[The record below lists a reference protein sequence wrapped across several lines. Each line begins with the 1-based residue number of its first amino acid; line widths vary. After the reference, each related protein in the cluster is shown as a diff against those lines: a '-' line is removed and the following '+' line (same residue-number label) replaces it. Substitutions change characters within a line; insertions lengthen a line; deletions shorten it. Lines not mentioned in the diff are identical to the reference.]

1 MRGLR
6 EFFRNPSGWN
16 RVLGGVGV
24 VVAFVLVVA
33 LAFVGIQGTV
43 GYAFANAPRY
53 VLSDAYTQYVSP
65 GSPSAIENFSVWLL
79 PRLAA
84 LIVALVVIG
93 WVIGWLVTH
102 PDRRSLIWKGIK
114 AFCRHPFISTDRIL
128 SSGVKSQLFLLA
140 GFILLVLVIFIAIE
154 WATDSVLTIKEGG
167 DRNLWFDVYYH
178 FVDPGN
184 QYVVNGGGNRLL
196 VSIVSITGSVLMG
209 GLLISIIS
217 NMIDRRVEHAR
228 EGQLKYK
235 FKRHYVI
242 IGFDKMAI
250 GLIKQLFRKIRDDAR
265 FKNEPYLFVIQTT
278 SEVETVRHELLSKLD
293 DEIDRRTIILHG
305 GRDSREDLERL
316 RLPYCQEIFLLG
328 EEGETD
334 HDSINIECVTLI
346 NRILLENK
354 KQEEKPRDI
363 DMMEKAILR
372 EQEKRK
378 KCHVL
383 FEAQSTF
390 AVFQRN
396 DIETVFKKRTDD
408 DDSWYRAI
416 CALHKNDQ
424 STLDRL
430 KSLKKDYDEQTVR
443 LIDFLPFNF
452 YETWAEKVLVWG
464 KYDPH
469 NDGVAPIVYP
479 PLDGGGIDYES
490 DRYVHLVIVGM
501 TSMGVALA
509 MKAAHIAHYPNF
521 VRDPKLKTRITFIDL
536 NADTE
541 FDMLRGRY
549 SALFEQCD
557 YRVVDTL
564 DDSRS
569 YEYKGTGLADIEFEF
584 VKGAI
589 ESRPVQKLL
598 ESWTSAENRSLL
610 TIAIC
615 FEVPQKSIATALY
628 MPQKVYKRA
637 LSILVRQNV
646 SCSTIELVRQ
656 ARQYNGLR
664 AFGMLDE
671 CYDID
676 DSSLLQAKRVN
687 FIYGKKAEDD
697 KQWEEEMNQRKEN
710 GEKIDRIEER
720 ELKMYDIDD
729 MLSNELWKS
738 LTMVHR
744 WSNIYNAHS
753 IPTKRRSFGL
763 EEPENLL
770 ANKDLLEK
778 MAQVEHNRWVIE
790 RLIQGYRPTTPEED
804 KLVEIIPDRVKSKCT
819 KKIDEEDKRE
829 WQKRRRKK
837 LERRNFA
844 HYCLKP
850 YKELGVLDKDNDRS
864 IMAHLWRI
872 SKPLAE

>member
-1 MRGLR
+1 MKRLK
-6 EFFRNPSGWN
+6 ELFRYP
-16 RVLGGVGV
+16 
-24 VVAFVLVVA
+24 
-33 LAFVGIQGTV
+33 
-43 GYAFANAPRY
+43 
-53 VLSDAYTQYVSP
+53 
-65 GSPSAIENFSVWLL
+65 
-79 PRLAA
+79 
-84 LIVALVVIG
+84 VIG
-93 WVIGWLVTH
+93 I
-102 PDRRSLIWKGIK
+102 
-114 AFCRHPFISTDRIL
+114 DRIL
-128 SSGVKSQLFLLA
+128 SSGIRWQLLFLA
-140 GFILLVLVIFIAIE
+140 VVIAFFILLFIVIE
-154 WATDSVLTIKEGG
+154 WVTGCTLTIKENEP
-167 DRNLWFDVYYH
+167 RNILLDVYYH
-178 FVDPGN
+178 FADPGN
-184 QYVVNGGGNRLL
+184 QYVVEGTGNRVLTL
-196 VSIVSITGSVLMG
+196 FISITGSVLMG
-209 GLLISIIS
+209 GLLISIFS
-217 NMIDRRVEHAR
+217 NIIDRRVERAR
-228 EGQLKYK
+228 EGQISYK
-235 FKRHYVI
+235 FKNHYVI

-250 GLIKQLFRKIRDDAR
+250 GLIKQLYRKAQSDNRVKDI
-265 FKNEPYLFVIQTT
+265 PYLFVIQTT

-293 DEIDRRTIILHG
+293 TEIDRRTIILHG

-334 HDSINIECVTLI
+334 HDSVNIESVTLI
-346 NRILLENK
+346 NRILRNHYTPKTLSG
-354 KQEEKPRDI
+354 
-363 DMMEKAILR
+363 L
-372 EQEKRK
+372 KRLVSDELAGCK
-378 KCHVL
+378 RCHVL

-396 DIETVFKKRTDD
+396 NVETVFKKRTDTD
-408 DDSWYRAI
+408 NLWYTTMR
-416 CALHKNDQ
+416 N
-424 STLDRL
+424 
-430 KSLKKDYDEQTVR
+430 SLKDNQSDLAQLESLKTEYDKRTEK

-469 NDGVAPIVYP
+469 NDGVAPIVYT
-479 PLDGGGIDYES
+479 PLDGEGIDYES
-490 DRYVHLVIVGM
+490 NRHVHLVIVGM

-569 YEYKGTGLADIEFEF
+569 YEHKGTGLSDIEFEF
-584 VKGAI
+584 VKGAV
-589 ESRPVQKLL
+589 ESRLVQKLL

-628 MPQKVYKRA
+628 MPQEVYKRA

>member
-1 MRGLR
+1 MKRLK
-6 EFFRNPSGWN
+6 ELFRYP
-16 RVLGGVGV
+16 
-24 VVAFVLVVA
+24 
-33 LAFVGIQGTV
+33 
-43 GYAFANAPRY
+43 
-53 VLSDAYTQYVSP
+53 
-65 GSPSAIENFSVWLL
+65 
-79 PRLAA
+79 
-84 LIVALVVIG
+84 VIG
-93 WVIGWLVTH
+93 I
-102 PDRRSLIWKGIK
+102 
-114 AFCRHPFISTDRIL
+114 DRIL
-128 SSGVKSQLFLLA
+128 SSGIRWQLLFLA
-140 GFILLVLVIFIAIE
+140 VVIVFFILLFIVIE
-154 WATDSVLTIKEGG
+154 WVTGCTLTIKENEP
-167 DRNLWFDVYYH
+167 RNILLDVYYH
-178 FVDPGN
+178 FADPGN
-184 QYVVNGGGNRLL
+184 QYVVEGFGNRLL
-196 VSIVSITGSVLMG
+196 ALFVSITGSVLMG
-209 GLLISIIS
+209 GLLISIFS
-217 NMIDRRVEHAR
+217 NIIDRRVERAR
-228 EGQLKYK
+228 EGQISYK
-235 FKRHYVI
+235 FKNHYVI

-250 GLIKQLFRKIRDDAR
+250 GLIKQLYRMAQSDNRVKDV
-265 FKNEPYLFVIQTT
+265 PYLFVIQTT

-293 DEIDRRTIILHG
+293 AEIDRRTIILHG
-305 GRDSREDLERL
+305 GRDSREDLEAL
-316 RLPYCQEIFLLG
+316 RLPYCREIFLLG

-334 HDSINIECVTLI
+334 HDSVNIESVTLI
-346 NRILLENK
+346 NRILRNHYTPKTLSGLK
-354 KQEEKPRDI
+354 KLVSDEL
-363 DMMEKAILR
+363 AGC
-372 EQEKRK
+372 KR
-378 KCHVL
+378 CHVL

-396 DIETVFKKRTDD
+396 DIETMFKKRTETDD
-408 DDSWYRAI
+408 LWYTTMR
-416 CALHKNDQ
+416 N
-424 STLDRL
+424 
-430 KSLKKDYDEQTVR
+430 SLKDNQSDLAQLESLKTEYDKRTEK

-469 NDGVAPIVYP
+469 NDGVAPIVYT
-479 PLDGGGIDYES
+479 PLDGEGIDYES
-490 DRYVHLVIVGM
+490 NRHVHLVIVGM

-569 YEYKGTGLADIEFEF
+569 YEHKGTGLADIEFEF
-584 VKGAI
+584 VKGAV
-589 ESRPVQKLL
+589 ESRLVQKLL

-628 MPQKVYKRA
+628 MPQSVYKRA

-687 FIYGKKAEDD
+687 FIYNKIKPEKKEWVPLDD
-697 KQWEEEMNQRKEN
+697 TQA
-710 GEKIDRIEER
+710 D
-720 ELKMYDIDD
+720 
-729 MLSNELWKS
+729 ELWKS
-738 LTMVHR
+738 LTTVYR

-753 IPTKRRSFGL
+753 IPTKLRSFGL

-770 ANKDLLEK
+770 ADKDLLEK
-778 MAQVEHNRWVIE
+778 MAQVEHNRWVME
-790 RLIQGYRPTTPEED
+790 RLIQGYRPTTPEENSLI
-804 KLVEIIPDRVKSKCT
+804 KSGKRNKKEIENSC
-819 KKIDEEDKRE
+819 
-829 WQKRRRKK
+829 
-837 LERRNFA
+837 FA
-844 HYCLKP
+844 HIYLKP
-850 YKELGVLDKDNDRS
+850 YAQLDEEIKDNDRM
-864 IMAHLWRI
+864 IMKYLWRI

>member
-6 EFFRNPSGWN
+6 EFFRNPSGRN

-33 LAFVGIQGTV
+33 LAFVGIQGV
-43 GYAFANAPRY
+43 MGHAFANAPRY
-53 VLSDAYTQYVSP
+53 VLSEAYTQYVSP

-242 IGFDKMAI
+242 IGFDKMTI

-334 HDSINIECVTLI
+334 HDSVNIESVTLI
-346 NRILLENK
+346 NRILRNHYTPKTLSGLK
-354 KQEEKPRDI
+354 KLVSDEL
-363 DMMEKAILR
+363 AGC
-372 EQEKRK
+372 KR
-378 KCHVL
+378 CHVL

-396 DIETVFKKRTDD
+396 DIETMFKKRTETDD
-408 DDSWYRAI
+408 LWYTTMR
-416 CALHKNDQ
+416 N
-424 STLDRL
+424 
-430 KSLKKDYDEQTVR
+430 SLKDNQSDLAQLESLKTEYDKRTEK

-469 NDGVAPIVYP
+469 NDGVAPIVYT
-479 PLDGGGIDYES
+479 PLDGEGIDYES
-490 DRYVHLVIVGM
+490 NRHVHLVIVGM

-569 YEYKGTGLADIEFEF
+569 YEHKGTGLSDIEFEF
-584 VKGAI
+584 VKGAV
-589 ESRPVQKLL
+589 ESRLVQKLL
-598 ESWTSAENRSLL
+598 ESWTSAENRSLF

-628 MPQKVYKRA
+628 MPQEVYKRA

-687 FIYGKKAEDD
+687 FIYNKIKPEKKEWVPLDD
-697 KQWEEEMNQRKEN
+697 TQA
-710 GEKIDRIEER
+710 D
-720 ELKMYDIDD
+720 
-729 MLSNELWKS
+729 ELWKS
-738 LTMVHR
+738 LTTVYR

-753 IPTKRRSFGL
+753 IPTKLRSFGL

-770 ANKDLLEK
+770 ADKDLLEK
-778 MAQVEHNRWVIE
+778 MAQVEHNRWVME
-790 RLIQGYRPTTPEED
+790 RLIQGYRPTTPEENRLID
-804 KLVEIIPDRVKSKCT
+804 SGKRNKKEIENSC
-819 KKIDEEDKRE
+819 
-829 WQKRRRKK
+829 
-837 LERRNFA
+837 FA
-844 HYCLKP
+844 HIYLKP
-850 YKELGVLDKDNDRS
+850 YAQLDEEIKDNDRM
-864 IMAHLWRI
+864 IMKYLWRI
-872 SKPLAE
+872 NKPLAE

>member
-1 MRGLR
+1 MKRLK
-6 EFFRNPSGWN
+6 ELFRYP
-16 RVLGGVGV
+16 
-24 VVAFVLVVA
+24 
-33 LAFVGIQGTV
+33 
-43 GYAFANAPRY
+43 
-53 VLSDAYTQYVSP
+53 
-65 GSPSAIENFSVWLL
+65 
-79 PRLAA
+79 
-84 LIVALVVIG
+84 VIG
-93 WVIGWLVTH
+93 I
-102 PDRRSLIWKGIK
+102 
-114 AFCRHPFISTDRIL
+114 DRIL
-128 SSGVKSQLFLLA
+128 SSGIRWQLLFLA
-140 GFILLVLVIFIAIE
+140 VVIVFFILLFIVIE
-154 WATDSVLTIKEGG
+154 WVTGCTLTIKENEP
-167 DRNLWFDVYYH
+167 RNILLDVYYH
-178 FVDPGN
+178 FADPGN
-184 QYVVNGGGNRLL
+184 QYVVEGTGNRVLTL
-196 VSIVSITGSVLMG
+196 FISITGSVLMG
-209 GLLISIIS
+209 GLLISIFS
-217 NMIDRRVEHAR
+217 NIIDRRVERAR
-228 EGQLKYK
+228 EGQISYK
-235 FKRHYVI
+235 FKNHYVI

-250 GLIKQLFRKIRDDAR
+250 GLIKQLYRMAQSDNRVKDI
-265 FKNEPYLFVIQTT
+265 PYLFVIQTT
-278 SEVETVRHELLSKLD
+278 SDVETVRHELLSKLD
-293 DEIDRRTIILHG
+293 TEIDRRTIILHG

-346 NRILLENK
+346 NRILRNSYTPKTLSGLK
-354 KQEEKPRDI
+354 KLVSDEL
-363 DMMEKAILR
+363 AGC
-372 EQEKRK
+372 KR
-378 KCHVL
+378 CHVL

-396 DIETVFKKRTDD
+396 DIETMFKKRTETDD
-408 DDSWYRAI
+408 LWYTTMR
-416 CALHKNDQ
+416 N
-424 STLDRL
+424 
-430 KSLKKDYDEQTVR
+430 SLKDNQSDLAQLESLKTEYDKRTEK

-469 NDGVAPIVYP
+469 NDGVAPIVYT
-479 PLDGGGIDYES
+479 PLDGEGIDYES
-490 DRYVHLVIVGM
+490 NRHVHLVIVGM

-569 YEYKGTGLADIEFEF
+569 YEHKGTGLSDIEFEF
-584 VKGAI
+584 VKGAV
-589 ESRPVQKLL
+589 ESRLVQKLL

-628 MPQKVYKRA
+628 MPQEVYKRA

-872 SKPLAE
+872 NKPLAE

>member
-6 EFFRNPSGWN
+6 EFFRNPSGRN
-16 RVLGGVGV
+16 RVLGRVGV

-33 LAFVGIQGTV
+33 LAFVGIQGV
-43 GYAFANAPRY
+43 MGHAFANAPRY
-53 VLSDAYTQYVSP
+53 VLSEAYTQYVSP
-65 GSPSAIENFSVWLL
+65 GSPSAIENFGAWLL

-265 FKNEPYLFVIQTT
+265 FKNDPYLFVIQTT

-408 DDSWYRAI
+408 DDSWYGAI

-479 PLDGGGIDYES
+479 PLDGEGIDYKS
-490 DRYVHLVIVGM
+490 NRHVHLVIVGM

-521 VRDPKLKTRITFIDL
+521 VRDSKLKTRITFIDL

-549 SALFEQCD
+549 SVLFEQCD

-564 DDSRS
+564 DVSRS

-584 VKGAI
+584 VKGAV
-589 ESRPVQKLL
+589 ESRSVQQLF
-598 ESWTSAENRSLL
+598 EEWASPDNQSLL

-628 MPQKVYKRA
+628 MPQSVYQKA

-676 DSSLLQAKRVN
+676 DNSLFQAKRVN
-687 FIYGKKAEDD
+687 YIYNRIKPEEKEWQPLDD
-697 KQWEEEMNQRKEN
+697 AQ
-710 GEKIDRIEER
+710 GE
-720 ELKMYDIDD
+720 
-729 MLSNELWKS
+729 ELWKG
-738 LTMVHR
+738 LTTVHR

-753 IPTKRRSFGL
+753 IPTKLRSFGP

-770 ANKDLLEK
+770 VDEKLLEE
-778 MAQVEHNRWVIE
+778 MARVEHNRWVME
-790 RLIQGYRPTTPEED
+790 RLIQGYRPTTPEENRLID
-804 KLVEIIPDRVKSKCT
+804 SGKRNKKEIEKNC
-819 KKIDEEDKRE
+819 
-829 WQKRRRKK
+829 
-837 LERRNFA
+837 FA
-844 HYCLKP
+844 HIYLKP
-850 YKELGVLDKDNDRS
+850 YDQLDEKTKDNDRM
-864 IMAHLWRI
+864 IMKYLWRI
-872 SKPLAE
+872 NKPLAE

>member
-1 MRGLR
+1 MKRLK
-6 EFFRNPSGWN
+6 ELFRYP
-16 RVLGGVGV
+16 
-24 VVAFVLVVA
+24 
-33 LAFVGIQGTV
+33 
-43 GYAFANAPRY
+43 
-53 VLSDAYTQYVSP
+53 
-65 GSPSAIENFSVWLL
+65 
-79 PRLAA
+79 
-84 LIVALVVIG
+84 VIG
-93 WVIGWLVTH
+93 I
-102 PDRRSLIWKGIK
+102 
-114 AFCRHPFISTDRIL
+114 DRIL
-128 SSGVKSQLFLLA
+128 SSGIRWQLLFLA
-140 GFILLVLVIFIAIE
+140 VVIVFFILLFIVIE
-154 WATDSVLTIKEGG
+154 WATGSTLTIKENEP
-167 DRNLWFDVYYH
+167 RNILLDVYYH
-178 FVDPGN
+178 FADPGN
-184 QYVVNGGGNRLL
+184 QYVVEGAGNRLL
-196 VSIVSITGSVLMG
+196 ALFISITGSVLMG
-209 GLLISIIS
+209 GLLISIFS
-217 NMIDRRVEHAR
+217 NIIDRRVERAR
-228 EGQLKYK
+228 EGQISYK
-235 FKRHYVI
+235 FKNHYVI

-250 GLIKQLFRKIRDDAR
+250 GLIKQLYRMAQSDNRVKDI
-265 FKNEPYLFVIQTT
+265 PYLFVIQTT
-278 SEVETVRHELLSKLD
+278 SDVETVRHELLSKLD
-293 DEIDRRTIILHG
+293 TEIDRRTIILHG

-479 PLDGGGIDYES
+479 PLDGEGIDYES

-676 DSSLLQAKRVN
+676 DNSLFQAKRVN
-687 FIYGKKAEDD
+687 FIYNRIKPEEKEWQPLDD
-697 KQWEEEMNQRKEN
+697 AQ
-710 GEKIDRIEER
+710 GE
-720 ELKMYDIDD
+720 
-729 MLSNELWKS
+729 ELWKG
-738 LTMVHR
+738 LTTVHR

-753 IPTKRRSFGL
+753 IPTKLRSFGL

-770 ANKDLLEK
+770 ADKDLLEK
-778 MAQVEHNRWVIE
+778 MAQVEHNRWVME
-790 RLIQGYRPTTPEED
+790 RLIQGYRPTTPEENQLI
-804 KLVEIIPDRVKSKCT
+804 KSGKRNKKEIENSC
-819 KKIDEEDKRE
+819 
-829 WQKRRRKK
+829 
-837 LERRNFA
+837 FA
-844 HYCLKP
+844 HIYLKP
-850 YKELGVLDKDNDRS
+850 YAQLDEEIKDNDRM
-864 IMAHLWRI
+864 IMKYLWRI
-872 SKPLAE
+872 NKPLAE

>member
-1 MRGLR
+1 MKRLK
-6 EFFRNPSGWN
+6 ELFRYP
-16 RVLGGVGV
+16 
-24 VVAFVLVVA
+24 
-33 LAFVGIQGTV
+33 
-43 GYAFANAPRY
+43 
-53 VLSDAYTQYVSP
+53 
-65 GSPSAIENFSVWLL
+65 
-79 PRLAA
+79 
-84 LIVALVVIG
+84 VIG
-93 WVIGWLVTH
+93 I
-102 PDRRSLIWKGIK
+102 
-114 AFCRHPFISTDRIL
+114 DRIL
-128 SSGVKSQLFLLA
+128 SSGIRWQLLFLA
-140 GFILLVLVIFIAIE
+140 VVIVFFILLFIVIE
-154 WATDSVLTIKEGG
+154 WVTGCTLTIKENEP
-167 DRNLWFDVYYH
+167 RNILLDVYYH
-178 FVDPGN
+178 FADPGN
-184 QYVVNGGGNRLL
+184 QYVVEGTGNRVLTL
-196 VSIVSITGSVLMG
+196 FISITGSVLMG
-209 GLLISIIS
+209 GLLISIFS
-217 NMIDRRVEHAR
+217 NIIDRRVERAR
-228 EGQLKYK
+228 EGQISYK
-235 FKRHYVI
+235 FKNHYVI

-250 GLIKQLFRKIRDDAR
+250 GLIKQLYRMAQSDNRVKDI
-265 FKNEPYLFVIQTT
+265 PYLFVIQTT
-278 SEVETVRHELLSKLD
+278 SDVETVRHELLSKLD
-293 DEIDRRTIILHG
+293 AEIDRRTIILHG

-346 NRILLENK
+346 NRILRNSYTPKTLSGLK
-354 KQEEKPRDI
+354 KLVSDEL
-363 DMMEKAILR
+363 AGC
-372 EQEKRK
+372 KR
-378 KCHVL
+378 CHVL

-396 DIETVFKKRTDD
+396 DIETMFKKRTETDD
-408 DDSWYRAI
+408 LWYTTMR
-416 CALHKNDQ
+416 N
-424 STLDRL
+424 
-430 KSLKKDYDEQTVR
+430 SLKDNQSDLAQLESLKTEYDKRTEK

-469 NDGVAPIVYP
+469 NDGVAPIVYT
-479 PLDGGGIDYES
+479 PLDGEGIDYES
-490 DRYVHLVIVGM
+490 NRHVHLVIVGM

-569 YEYKGTGLADIEFEF
+569 YEHKGRGLSDIEFEF
-584 VKGAI
+584 VKGAV
-589 ESRPVQKLL
+589 ESRLVQKLL

-628 MPQKVYKRA
+628 MPQEVYKRA

-687 FIYGKKAEDD
+687 FIYNKIKPEKKEWVPLDD
-697 KQWEEEMNQRKEN
+697 TQA
-710 GEKIDRIEER
+710 D
-720 ELKMYDIDD
+720 
-729 MLSNELWKS
+729 ELWKS
-738 LTMVHR
+738 LTTVYR

-753 IPTKRRSFGL
+753 IPTKLRSFGL

-770 ANKDLLEK
+770 ADKDLLEK
-778 MAQVEHNRWVIE
+778 MAQVEHNRWVME
-790 RLIQGYRPTTPEED
+790 RLIQGYRPTTPEENQLI
-804 KLVEIIPDRVKSKCT
+804 KSGKRNKKEIENSC
-819 KKIDEEDKRE
+819 
-829 WQKRRRKK
+829 
-837 LERRNFA
+837 FA
-844 HYCLKP
+844 HIYLKP
-850 YKELGVLDKDNDRS
+850 YAQLDEEIKDNDRM
-864 IMAHLWRI
+864 IMKYLWRI
-872 SKPLAE
+872 NKPLAE

>member
-1 MRGLR
+1 MKRLK
-6 EFFRNPSGWN
+6 ELFRYP
-16 RVLGGVGV
+16 
-24 VVAFVLVVA
+24 
-33 LAFVGIQGTV
+33 
-43 GYAFANAPRY
+43 
-53 VLSDAYTQYVSP
+53 
-65 GSPSAIENFSVWLL
+65 
-79 PRLAA
+79 
-84 LIVALVVIG
+84 VIG
-93 WVIGWLVTH
+93 I
-102 PDRRSLIWKGIK
+102 
-114 AFCRHPFISTDRIL
+114 DRIL
-128 SSGVKSQLFLLA
+128 SSGIRWQLLFLA
-140 GFILLVLVIFIAIE
+140 VVIVFFILLFIVIE
-154 WATDSVLTIKEGG
+154 WVTGCTLTIKENEP
-167 DRNLWFDVYYH
+167 RNILLDVYYH
-178 FVDPGN
+178 FADPGN
-184 QYVVNGGGNRLL
+184 QYVVEGTGNRVLTL
-196 VSIVSITGSVLMG
+196 FISITGSVLMG
-209 GLLISIIS
+209 GLLISIFS
-217 NMIDRRVEHAR
+217 NIIDRRVERAR
-228 EGQLKYK
+228 EGQISYK
-235 FKRHYVI
+235 FKNHYVI

-250 GLIKQLFRKIRDDAR
+250 GLIKQLYRMAQSDNRVKDI
-265 FKNEPYLFVIQTT
+265 PYLFVIQTT

-293 DEIDRRTIILHG
+293 TEIDRRTIILHG

-346 NRILLENK
+346 NRILRNSYTPKTLSGLK
-354 KQEEKPRDI
+354 KLVSDEL
-363 DMMEKAILR
+363 AGC
-372 EQEKRK
+372 KR
-378 KCHVL
+378 CHVL

-396 DIETVFKKRTDD
+396 DIETMFKKRTETDD
-408 DDSWYRAI
+408 LWYTTMR
-416 CALHKNDQ
+416 N
-424 STLDRL
+424 
-430 KSLKKDYDEQTVR
+430 SLKDNQSDLAQLESLKTEYDKRTEK

-469 NDGVAPIVYP
+469 NDGVAPIVYT
-479 PLDGGGIDYES
+479 PLDGEGIDYES
-490 DRYVHLVIVGM
+490 NRHVHLVIVGM

-521 VRDPKLKTRITFIDL
+521 VQDPKLKTRITFIDL

-569 YEYKGTGLADIEFEF
+569 YEYKGTGLSDIEFEF
-584 VKGAI
+584 VKGAV
-589 ESRPVQKLL
+589 ESRLVQKLL

-628 MPQKVYKRA
+628 MPQEVYKRA

-687 FIYGKKAEDD
+687 FIYNKIKPEKKEWVPLDD
-697 KQWEEEMNQRKEN
+697 TQA
-710 GEKIDRIEER
+710 D
-720 ELKMYDIDD
+720 
-729 MLSNELWKS
+729 ELWKS
-738 LTMVHR
+738 LTTVYR

-753 IPTKRRSFGL
+753 IPTKLRSFGL

-770 ANKDLLEK
+770 ADKDLLEK
-778 MAQVEHNRWVIE
+778 MAQVEHNRWVME
-790 RLIQGYRPTTPEED
+790 RLIQGYRPTTPEENQLI
-804 KLVEIIPDRVKSKCT
+804 KSGKRNKKEIENSC
-819 KKIDEEDKRE
+819 
-829 WQKRRRKK
+829 
-837 LERRNFA
+837 FA
-844 HYCLKP
+844 HIYLKP
-850 YKELGVLDKDNDRS
+850 YAQLDEETKDNDRM
-864 IMAHLWRI
+864 IMKYLWRI

>member
-6 EFFRNPSGWN
+6 EFFRNPSGRN

-33 LAFVGIQGTV
+33 LAFVGIQGV
-43 GYAFANAPRY
+43 MGHAFANAPRY
-53 VLSDAYTQYVSP
+53 VLSEAYTQYVSP

-334 HDSINIECVTLI
+334 HDSVNIESVTLI
-346 NRILLENK
+346 NRILRNHYTPKTLSG
-354 KQEEKPRDI
+354 
-363 DMMEKAILR
+363 L
-372 EQEKRK
+372 KRLVSDELAGCK
-378 KCHVL
+378 RCHVL

-396 DIETVFKKRTDD
+396 NVETVFKKRTDTD
-408 DDSWYRAI
+408 NLWYTTMR
-416 CALHKNDQ
+416 N
-424 STLDRL
+424 
-430 KSLKKDYDEQTVR
+430 SLKDNQSDLAQLESLKTEYDKRTEK

-469 NDGVAPIVYP
+469 NDGVAPIVYT
-479 PLDGGGIDYES
+479 PLDGEGIDYES
-490 DRYVHLVIVGM
+490 NRHVHLVIVGM

-569 YEYKGTGLADIEFEF
+569 YEHKGTGLSDIEFEF
-584 VKGAI
+584 VKGAV
-589 ESRPVQKLL
+589 ESRLVQKLL

-628 MPQKVYKRA
+628 MPQEVYKRA

-687 FIYGKKAEDD
+687 FIYNKIKPEKKEWVPLDD
-697 KQWEEEMNQRKEN
+697 TQA
-710 GEKIDRIEER
+710 D
-720 ELKMYDIDD
+720 
-729 MLSNELWKS
+729 ELWKS
-738 LTMVHR
+738 LTTVYR

-753 IPTKRRSFGL
+753 IPTKLRSFGL

-770 ANKDLLEK
+770 ADKDLLEK
-778 MAQVEHNRWVIE
+778 MAQVEHNRWVME
-790 RLIQGYRPTTPEED
+790 RLIQGYRPTTPEENQLI
-804 KLVEIIPDRVKSKCT
+804 KSGKRNKKEIENSC
-819 KKIDEEDKRE
+819 
-829 WQKRRRKK
+829 
-837 LERRNFA
+837 FA
-844 HYCLKP
+844 HIYLKP
-850 YKELGVLDKDNDRS
+850 YAQLDEEIKDNDRM
-864 IMAHLWRI
+864 IMKYLWRI
-872 SKPLAE
+872 NKPLAE

>member
-1 MRGLR
+1 MKRLK
-6 EFFRNPSGWN
+6 ELFRYP
-16 RVLGGVGV
+16 
-24 VVAFVLVVA
+24 
-33 LAFVGIQGTV
+33 
-43 GYAFANAPRY
+43 
-53 VLSDAYTQYVSP
+53 
-65 GSPSAIENFSVWLL
+65 
-79 PRLAA
+79 
-84 LIVALVVIG
+84 VIG
-93 WVIGWLVTH
+93 I
-102 PDRRSLIWKGIK
+102 
-114 AFCRHPFISTDRIL
+114 DRIL
-128 SSGVKSQLFLLA
+128 SSGIRWQLLFLA
-140 GFILLVLVIFIAIE
+140 VVIVFFILLFIVIE
-154 WATDSVLTIKEGG
+154 WVTGCTLTIKENEP
-167 DRNLWFDVYYH
+167 RNILLDVYYH
-178 FVDPGN
+178 FADPGN
-184 QYVVNGGGNRLL
+184 QYVVEGTGNRVLTL
-196 VSIVSITGSVLMG
+196 FISITGSVLMG
-209 GLLISIIS
+209 GLLISIFS
-217 NMIDRRVEHAR
+217 NIIDRRVERAR
-228 EGQLKYK
+228 EGQISYK
-235 FKRHYVI
+235 FKNHFVI
-242 IGFDKMAI
+242 IGFDKMVI
-250 GLIKQLFRKIRDDAR
+250 GLIKQLFREIRDDVR
-265 FKNEPYLFVIQTT
+265 FKNVPYLFVIQTT

-293 DEIDRRTIILHG
+293 TEIDRRTIILHG

-363 DMMEKAILR
+363 DMMRKAILR

-396 DIETVFKKRTDD
+396 DIEAVFKKRTDD

-424 STLDRL
+424 STLEQL

-469 NDGVAPIVYP
+469 NDGVAPIVYT
-479 PLDGGGIDYES
+479 PLDGEGIDYES
-490 DRYVHLVIVGM
+490 NRHVHLVIVGM

-569 YEYKGTGLADIEFEF
+569 YEHKGTGLADIEFEF
-584 VKGAI
+584 VKGAV
-589 ESRPVQKLL
+589 ESRSVQQLF
-598 ESWTSAENRSLL
+598 EEWASPDNQSLL

-628 MPQKVYKRA
+628 MPQEVYKKA

-687 FIYGKKAEDD
+687 FIYNKIKPEKKEWVPLDD
-697 KQWEEEMNQRKEN
+697 TQA
-710 GEKIDRIEER
+710 D
-720 ELKMYDIDD
+720 
-729 MLSNELWKS
+729 ELWKS
-738 LTMVHR
+738 LTTVYR

-753 IPTKRRSFGL
+753 IPTKLRSFGL

-770 ANKDLLEK
+770 ADKDLLEK
-778 MAQVEHNRWVIE
+778 MAQVEHNRWVME
-790 RLIQGYRPTTPEED
+790 RLIQGYRPTTPEENQLI
-804 KLVEIIPDRVKSKCT
+804 KSGKRNKKEIENSC
-819 KKIDEEDKRE
+819 
-829 WQKRRRKK
+829 
-837 LERRNFA
+837 FA
-844 HYCLKP
+844 HIYLKP
-850 YKELGVLDKDNDRS
+850 YAQLDEEIKDNDRM
-864 IMAHLWRI
+864 IMKYLWRI
-872 SKPLAE
+872 NKPLAE

>member
-6 EFFRNPSGWN
+6 EFFRNPSGRN
-16 RVLGGVGV
+16 RVLGGVVV

-33 LAFVGIQGTV
+33 LAFAGIQGV
-43 GYAFANAPRY
+43 MGHAFANAPRY
-53 VLSDAYTQYVSP
+53 VLSEAYTQYVSP

-293 DEIDRRTIILHG
+293 AEIDRRTIILHG
-305 GRDSREDLERL
+305 GRDSREDLETL
-316 RLPYCQEIFLLG
+316 HLSDCQEIFLLG

-334 HDSINIECVTLI
+334 HDSVNIESVTLI
-346 NRILLENK
+346 NRILRNHYTPKTLSG
-354 KQEEKPRDI
+354 
-363 DMMEKAILR
+363 L
-372 EQEKRK
+372 KRLVSDELASCK
-378 KCHVL
+378 RCHVL

-396 DIETVFKKRTDD
+396 NVETVFKKRTDTD
-408 DDSWYRAI
+408 NLWYTTMR
-416 CALHKNDQ
+416 N
-424 STLDRL
+424 
-430 KSLKKDYDEQTVR
+430 SLKDNQSDLAQLESLKTEYDKRTEK

-469 NDGVAPIVYP
+469 NDGVAPIVYT
-479 PLDGGGIDYES
+479 PLDGEGIDYES
-490 DRYVHLVIVGM
+490 NRHVHLVIVGM

-569 YEYKGTGLADIEFEF
+569 YEHKGTGLSDIEFEF
-584 VKGAI
+584 VKGAV
-589 ESRPVQKLL
+589 ESRLVQKLL

-628 MPQKVYKRA
+628 MPQEVYKRA

-687 FIYGKKAEDD
+687 FIYNKIKPEKKEWVPLDD
-697 KQWEEEMNQRKEN
+697 TQA
-710 GEKIDRIEER
+710 D
-720 ELKMYDIDD
+720 
-729 MLSNELWKS
+729 ELWKS
-738 LTMVHR
+738 LTTVYR

-753 IPTKRRSFGL
+753 IPTKLRSFGL

-770 ANKDLLEK
+770 ADKDLLEK
-778 MAQVEHNRWVIE
+778 MAQVEHNRWVME
-790 RLIQGYRPTTPEED
+790 RLIQGYRPTTSEENQLI
-804 KLVEIIPDRVKSKCT
+804 KSGKRNKKEIENSC
-819 KKIDEEDKRE
+819 
-829 WQKRRRKK
+829 
-837 LERRNFA
+837 FA
-844 HYCLKP
+844 HIYLKP
-850 YKELGVLDKDNDRS
+850 YAQLDEEIKDNDRM
-864 IMAHLWRI
+864 IMKYLWRI
-872 SKPLAE
+872 NKPLAE

>member
-1 MRGLR
+1 MKRLK
-6 EFFRNPSGWN
+6 ELFRYP
-16 RVLGGVGV
+16 
-24 VVAFVLVVA
+24 
-33 LAFVGIQGTV
+33 
-43 GYAFANAPRY
+43 
-53 VLSDAYTQYVSP
+53 
-65 GSPSAIENFSVWLL
+65 
-79 PRLAA
+79 
-84 LIVALVVIG
+84 VIG
-93 WVIGWLVTH
+93 I
-102 PDRRSLIWKGIK
+102 
-114 AFCRHPFISTDRIL
+114 DRIL
-128 SSGVKSQLFLLA
+128 SSGIRWQLLFLA
-140 GFILLVLVIFIAIE
+140 VVIVFFILLFIVIE
-154 WATDSVLTIKEGG
+154 WVTGCTLTIKENEP
-167 DRNLWFDVYYH
+167 RNILLDVYYH
-178 FVDPGN
+178 FADPGN
-184 QYVVNGGGNRLL
+184 QYVVEGTGNRVLTL
-196 VSIVSITGSVLMG
+196 FISITGSVLMG
-209 GLLISIIS
+209 GLLISIFS
-217 NMIDRRVEHAR
+217 NIIDRRVERAR
-228 EGQLKYK
+228 EGQISYK
-235 FKRHYVI
+235 FKNHYVI

-250 GLIKQLFRKIRDDAR
+250 GLIKQLYRMAQSDNRVKDI
-265 FKNEPYLFVIQTT
+265 PYLFVIQTT

-293 DEIDRRTIILHG
+293 TEIDRRTIILHG

-346 NRILLENK
+346 NRILQNSYTPKTLSGLK
-354 KQEEKPRDI
+354 KLVSDEL
-363 DMMEKAILR
+363 AGC
-372 EQEKRK
+372 KR
-378 KCHVL
+378 CHVL

-396 DIETVFKKRTDD
+396 DIETMFKKRTETDD
-408 DDSWYRAI
+408 LWYTTMR
-416 CALHKNDQ
+416 N
-424 STLDRL
+424 
-430 KSLKKDYDEQTVR
+430 SLKDNQSDLAQLESLKTEYDKRTEK

-469 NDGVAPIVYP
+469 NDGVAPIVYT
-479 PLDGGGIDYES
+479 PLDGEGIDYES
-490 DRYVHLVIVGM
+490 NRHVHLVIVGM

-569 YEYKGTGLADIEFEF
+569 YEHKGTGLSDIEFEF
-584 VKGAI
+584 VKGAV
-589 ESRPVQKLL
+589 ESRLVQKLL

-628 MPQKVYKRA
+628 MPQEVYKRA

-687 FIYGKKAEDD
+687 FIYNKIKPEKKEWVPLDD
-697 KQWEEEMNQRKEN
+697 TQA
-710 GEKIDRIEER
+710 D
-720 ELKMYDIDD
+720 
-729 MLSNELWKS
+729 ELWKS
-738 LTMVHR
+738 LTTVYR

-753 IPTKRRSFGL
+753 IPTKLRSFGL

-770 ANKDLLEK
+770 ADKDLLEK
-778 MAQVEHNRWVIE
+778 MAQVEHNRWVME
-790 RLIQGYRPTTPEED
+790 RLIQGYRPTTPEENRLID
-804 KLVEIIPDRVKSKCT
+804 SGKRNKKEIEKNC
-819 KKIDEEDKRE
+819 
-829 WQKRRRKK
+829 
-837 LERRNFA
+837 FA
-844 HYCLKP
+844 HIYLKP
-850 YKELGVLDKDNDRS
+850 YDQLDEKAKDNDRM
-864 IMAHLWRI
+864 IMKYLWRI
-872 SKPLAE
+872 NKPLAE

>member
-65 GSPSAIENFSVWLL
+65 GSPSAIENFGAWLL
-79 PRLAA
+79 LMLAVAVVA
-84 LIVALVVIG
+84 LI
-93 WVIGWLVTH
+93 
-102 PDRRSLIWKGIK
+102 LIIK
-114 AFCRHPFISTDRIL
+114 ALFKIFGPQWSDRFWLFVTFKRIWQWLKDLYRYPAVIIDRIL
-128 SSGVKSQLFLLA
+128 SSGIRSQLLLLA
-140 GFILLVLVIFIAIE
+140 GIIVAVFVLFVIVEAI
-154 WATDSVLTIKEGG
+154 TGSVLTIKDAAGG
-167 DRNLWFDVYYH
+167 RNLWLDVYYH

-184 QYVVNGGGNRLL
+184 QYGVEGGSNKLL
-196 VSIVSITGSVLMG
+196 VSIISITGSVLMG
-209 GLLISIIS
+209 GVLISIIS
-217 NMIDRRVEHAR
+217 NIIDRRVERAR
-228 EGQLKYK
+228 EGQISYK
-235 FKRHYVI
+235 FRNHYVI

-250 GLIKQLFRKIRDDAR
+250 GLIKQLYRKAQSDNRVKDV
-265 FKNEPYLFVIQTT
+265 PYLFVIQTT

-293 DEIDRRTIILHG
+293 AEIDRRTIILHG
-305 GRDSREDLERL
+305 GRDSREDLEAL
-316 RLPYCQEIFLLG
+316 RLPYCREIFLLG

-334 HDSINIECVTLI
+334 HDSVNIECVTLV
-346 NRILLENK
+346 NRILRNCYTPK
-354 KQEEKPRDI
+354 
-363 DMMEKAILR
+363 ILA
-372 EQEKRK
+372 ELKWLVNDESVGCKR
-378 KCHVL
+378 CHVL

-390 AVFQRN
+390 AVFQREGG
-396 DIETVFKKRTDD
+396 IEDFFKRRSVKDD
-408 DDSWYRAI
+408 MWFINLQESY
-416 CALHKNDQ
+416 KNNAVVL
-424 STLDRL
+424 SRLD
-430 KSLKKDYDEQTVR
+430 SLKQKYDEQIAQ

-469 NDGVAPIVYP
+469 NDGVAPIVYT
-479 PLDGGGIDYES
+479 PLDGEGIDFKS
-490 DRYVHLVIVGM
+490 NSHVHLVIVGM

-521 VRDPKLKTRITFIDL
+521 VRDSNLKTRITFIDL

-557 YRVVDTL
+557 YRVVDTI
-564 DDSRS
+564 DPSRS
-569 YEYKGTGLADIEFEF
+569 YVSEGKGKEIVDIEFEF
-584 VKGAI
+584 IKGAV
-589 ESRPVQKLL
+589 ESRPVQEKFEEWSKLDD
-598 ESWTSAENRSLL
+598 SRLL

-628 MPQKVYKRA
+628 MPQDIYSKA

-646 SCSTIELVRQ
+646 SCSTIELVGQSR
-656 ARQYNGLR
+656 RYNRLK

-676 DSSLLQAKRVN
+676 DNSLLQAKRVN
-687 FIYGKKAEDD
+687 FIYNRIKP
-697 KQWEEEMNQRKEN
+697 QVKEWLPLV
-710 GEKIDRIEER
+710 DAQA
-720 ELKMYDIDD
+720 D
-729 MLSNELWKS
+729 ELWKGLS
-738 LTMVHR
+738 TVHR

-753 IPTKRRSFGL
+753 IPTKLRSFGL

-770 ANKDLLEK
+770 ADKDLLEE
-778 MAQVEHNRWVIE
+778 MAKVEHNRWVME

-804 KLVEIIPDRVKSKCT
+804 QLIKSGKKDKKEIEKNC
-819 KKIDEEDKRE
+819 
-829 WQKRRRKK
+829 
-837 LERRNFA
+837 FA
-844 HYCLKP
+844 HIYLKP
-850 YKELGVLDKDNDRS
+850 YDQLDEKTKDNDRM
-864 IMAHLWRI
+864 IMKYLWRI
-872 SKPLAE
+872 NKPLAE

>member
-1 MRGLR
+1 MKRLK
-6 EFFRNPSGWN
+6 ELFRYP
-16 RVLGGVGV
+16 
-24 VVAFVLVVA
+24 
-33 LAFVGIQGTV
+33 
-43 GYAFANAPRY
+43 
-53 VLSDAYTQYVSP
+53 
-65 GSPSAIENFSVWLL
+65 
-79 PRLAA
+79 
-84 LIVALVVIG
+84 VIG
-93 WVIGWLVTH
+93 I
-102 PDRRSLIWKGIK
+102 
-114 AFCRHPFISTDRIL
+114 DRIL
-128 SSGVKSQLFLLA
+128 SSGIRWQLLFLA
-140 GFILLVLVIFIAIE
+140 VVIVFFILLFIVIE
-154 WATDSVLTIKEGG
+154 WVTGCTLTIKENEP
-167 DRNLWFDVYYH
+167 RNILLDVYYH
-178 FVDPGN
+178 FADPGN
-184 QYVVNGGGNRLL
+184 QYVVEGTGNRVLTL
-196 VSIVSITGSVLMG
+196 FISITGSVLMG
-209 GLLISIIS
+209 GLLISIFS
-217 NMIDRRVEHAR
+217 NIIDRRVERAR
-228 EGQLKYK
+228 EGQISYK
-235 FKRHYVI
+235 FKNHYVI

-250 GLIKQLFRKIRDDAR
+250 GLIKQLYRMAQSDNRVKDI
-265 FKNEPYLFVIQTT
+265 PYLFVIQTT
-278 SEVETVRHELLSKLD
+278 SDVETVRHELLSKLD
-293 DEIDRRTIILHG
+293 TEIDRRTIILHG

-346 NRILLENK
+346 NRILRNSYTPKTLSGLK
-354 KQEEKPRDI
+354 KLVSDEL
-363 DMMEKAILR
+363 AGC
-372 EQEKRK
+372 KR
-378 KCHVL
+378 CHVL

-396 DIETVFKKRTDD
+396 DIETMFKKRTETDD
-408 DDSWYRAI
+408 LWYTTMR
-416 CALHKNDQ
+416 N
-424 STLDRL
+424 
-430 KSLKKDYDEQTVR
+430 SLKDNQSDLAQLESLKTEYDKRTEK

-469 NDGVAPIVYP
+469 NDGVAPIVYT
-479 PLDGGGIDYES
+479 PLDGEGIDYES
-490 DRYVHLVIVGM
+490 NRHVHLVIVGM

-569 YEYKGTGLADIEFEF
+569 YEHKGTGLSDIEFEF
-584 VKGAI
+584 VKGAV
-589 ESRPVQKLL
+589 ESRLVQKLL

-628 MPQKVYKRA
+628 MPQEVYKRA

-687 FIYGKKAEDD
+687 FIYNKIKPEKKEWVPLDD
-697 KQWEEEMNQRKEN
+697 TQA
-710 GEKIDRIEER
+710 D
-720 ELKMYDIDD
+720 
-729 MLSNELWKS
+729 ELWKS
-738 LTMVHR
+738 LTTVYR

-753 IPTKRRSFGL
+753 IPTKLRSFGL

-770 ANKDLLEK
+770 ADKDLLEK
-778 MAQVEHNRWVIE
+778 MAQVEHNRWVME
-790 RLIQGYRPTTPEED
+790 RLIQGYRPTTPEENQLI
-804 KLVEIIPDRVKSKCT
+804 KSGKRNKKEIENSC
-819 KKIDEEDKRE
+819 
-829 WQKRRRKK
+829 
-837 LERRNFA
+837 FA
-844 HYCLKP
+844 HIYLKP
-850 YKELGVLDKDNDRS
+850 YAQLDEEIKDNDRM
-864 IMAHLWRI
+864 IMKYLWRI
-872 SKPLAE
+872 NKPLAE

>member
-1 MRGLR
+1 MKRLK
-6 EFFRNPSGWN
+6 ELFRYP
-16 RVLGGVGV
+16 
-24 VVAFVLVVA
+24 
-33 LAFVGIQGTV
+33 
-43 GYAFANAPRY
+43 
-53 VLSDAYTQYVSP
+53 
-65 GSPSAIENFSVWLL
+65 
-79 PRLAA
+79 
-84 LIVALVVIG
+84 VIG
-93 WVIGWLVTH
+93 I
-102 PDRRSLIWKGIK
+102 
-114 AFCRHPFISTDRIL
+114 DRIL
-128 SSGVKSQLFLLA
+128 SSGIRWQLLFLA
-140 GFILLVLVIFIAIE
+140 VVIVFFILLFIVIE
-154 WATDSVLTIKEGG
+154 WVTGCTLTIKENEP
-167 DRNLWFDVYYH
+167 RNILLDVYYH
-178 FVDPGN
+178 FADPGN
-184 QYVVNGGGNRLL
+184 QYVVEGAGNRLL
-196 VSIVSITGSVLMG
+196 ALFISITGSVLMG
-209 GLLISIIS
+209 GLLISIFS
-217 NMIDRRVEHAR
+217 NIIDRRVERAR
-228 EGQLKYK
+228 EGQISYK
-235 FKRHYVI
+235 FKNHYVI

-250 GLIKQLFRKIRDDAR
+250 GLIKQLYRMAQSDNRVKDI
-265 FKNEPYLFVIQTT
+265 PYLFVIQTT
-278 SEVETVRHELLSKLD
+278 SDVETVRHELLSKLD
-293 DEIDRRTIILHG
+293 TEIDRRTIILHG
-305 GRDSREDLERL
+305 GRDSREDLETL
-316 RLPYCQEIFLLG
+316 HLSDCQEIFLLG

-334 HDSINIECVTLI
+334 HDSVNIESVTLI
-346 NRILLENK
+346 NRILRNHYTPKTLSG
-354 KQEEKPRDI
+354 
-363 DMMEKAILR
+363 L
-372 EQEKRK
+372 KRLVSDELAGCK
-378 KCHVL
+378 RCHVL

-479 PLDGGGIDYES
+479 PLDGEGIDYES

-569 YEYKGTGLADIEFEF
+569 YEYKGTGLSDIEFEF
-584 VKGAI
+584 VKGAV
-589 ESRPVQKLL
+589 ESRLVQKLL

-628 MPQKVYKRA
+628 MPQEVYKRA

-687 FIYGKKAEDD
+687 FIYNKIKPEKKEWVPLDD
-697 KQWEEEMNQRKEN
+697 TQA
-710 GEKIDRIEER
+710 D
-720 ELKMYDIDD
+720 
-729 MLSNELWKS
+729 ELWKS
-738 LTMVHR
+738 LTTVYR

-753 IPTKRRSFGL
+753 IPTKLRSFGL

-770 ANKDLLEK
+770 ADKDLLEK
-778 MAQVEHNRWVIE
+778 MAQVEHNRWVME
-790 RLIQGYRPTTPEED
+790 RLIQGYRPTTPEENQLI
-804 KLVEIIPDRVKSKCT
+804 KSGKRNKKEIENSC
-819 KKIDEEDKRE
+819 
-829 WQKRRRKK
+829 
-837 LERRNFA
+837 FA
-844 HYCLKP
+844 HIYLKP
-850 YKELGVLDKDNDRS
+850 YAQLDEEIKDNDRM
-864 IMAHLWRI
+864 IMKYLWRI
-872 SKPLAE
+872 NKPLAE

>member
-1 MRGLR
+1 MKRLK
-6 EFFRNPSGWN
+6 EFFRYP
-16 RVLGGVGV
+16 
-24 VVAFVLVVA
+24 
-33 LAFVGIQGTV
+33 
-43 GYAFANAPRY
+43 
-53 VLSDAYTQYVSP
+53 
-65 GSPSAIENFSVWLL
+65 
-79 PRLAA
+79 
-84 LIVALVVIG
+84 VIG
-93 WVIGWLVTH
+93 I
-102 PDRRSLIWKGIK
+102 
-114 AFCRHPFISTDRIL
+114 DRIL
-128 SSGVKSQLFLLA
+128 SSGIRWQLLFLA
-140 GFILLVLVIFIAIE
+140 VVIVFFILLFIVIE
-154 WATDSVLTIKEGG
+154 WVTGCTLTIKENEP
-167 DRNLWFDVYYH
+167 RNILLDVYYH
-178 FVDPGN
+178 FADPGN
-184 QYVVNGGGNRLL
+184 QYVVEGTGNRVLTL
-196 VSIVSITGSVLMG
+196 FISITGSVLMG
-209 GLLISIIS
+209 GLLISIFS
-217 NMIDRRVEHAR
+217 NIIDRRVERAR
-228 EGQLKYK
+228 EGQISYK
-235 FKRHYVI
+235 FKNHYVI

-250 GLIKQLFRKIRDDAR
+250 GLIKQLYRKAQSDNRVKDI
-265 FKNEPYLFVIQTT
+265 PYLFVIQTT

-293 DEIDRRTIILHG
+293 TEIDRRTIILHG

-316 RLPYCQEIFLLG
+316 RLPYCREIFLLG

-363 DMMEKAILR
+363 DMMRKAILR

-469 NDGVAPIVYP
+469 NDGVAPIVYT
-479 PLDGGGIDYES
+479 PLDGEGIDYES
-490 DRYVHLVIVGM
+490 NRHVHLVIVGM

-564 DDSRS
+564 DDLRS
-569 YEYKGTGLADIEFEF
+569 YEHKGTGLSDIEFEF
-584 VKGAI
+584 VKGAV
-589 ESRPVQKLL
+589 ESRLVQKLL

-628 MPQKVYKRA
+628 MPQEVYKRA

-687 FIYGKKAEDD
+687 FIYNKIKPEKKEWVPLDD
-697 KQWEEEMNQRKEN
+697 TQA
-710 GEKIDRIEER
+710 D
-720 ELKMYDIDD
+720 
-729 MLSNELWKS
+729 ELWKS
-738 LTMVHR
+738 LTTVYR

-753 IPTKRRSFGL
+753 IPTKLRSFGL

-770 ANKDLLEK
+770 ADKDLLEK
-778 MAQVEHNRWVIE
+778 MAQVEHNRWVME
-790 RLIQGYRPTTPEED
+790 RLIQGYRPTTPEENQLI
-804 KLVEIIPDRVKSKCT
+804 KSGKRNKKEIENSC
-819 KKIDEEDKRE
+819 
-829 WQKRRRKK
+829 
-837 LERRNFA
+837 FA
-844 HYCLKP
+844 HIYLKP
-850 YKELGVLDKDNDRS
+850 YAQLDEEIKDNDRM
-864 IMAHLWRI
+864 IMKYLWRI